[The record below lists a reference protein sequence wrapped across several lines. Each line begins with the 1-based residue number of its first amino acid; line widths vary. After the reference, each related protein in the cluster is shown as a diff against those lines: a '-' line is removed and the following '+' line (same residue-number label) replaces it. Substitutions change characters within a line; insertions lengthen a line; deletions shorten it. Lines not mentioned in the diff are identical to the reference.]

1 MFGSRKTRKGAKN
14 AKRKREDAKGR
25 TRKKGAK
32 GEGAKGWGVKST
44 SGKSVASEP
53 AVSEPVS
60 GEPMGGEPVSGEPM
74 GGEPVSGGETARGN
88 ALFSRPPFSA
98 YRVFAL
104 RLRLVLRS
112 VFFAIPLVYFAILF
126 LYPLIAI
133 LRLSFAEGLG
143 GLLEALAEPYYRRV
157 LWFTTWQ
164 ALLST
169 ALTLAAGL
177 PGAYV
182 FARYE
187 FPGKGLLRA
196 LAGVPFVM
204 PTVVVAAAFGALLG
218 PRGLLNQA
226 LMGLGLEPVRVQ
238 GGLWLVLLAHVFYNY
253 TVVLRLVGGFW
264 ANLDPRLEQ
273 AAVMLGASRRRT
285 LLRVTLPLL
294 LPAVGAAALL
304 VFIFTFT
311 SFGVIVILGGPRM
324 ATLEVEI
331 YRQTQQLLRLDVAA
345 TLALIQAACTLA
357 LSLVYTRL
365 AARAAVPLDLQP
377 RGAVA
382 RRPRRPREQLLVGA
396 NVALIA
402 ALLGAP
408 LVALALRS
416 VLAPAGAEWPFTLAY
431 YDALD
436 ENRTGS
442 AFFVTPTV
450 ALANSL
456 SIATTTMV
464 IALLVGA
471 PAAYLLASSGGER
484 AASRRQRPSPR
495 AGASRLAHLTS
506 ALLDALFMLPLG
518 TSAAT
523 LGLGY
528 LVALSTPQLAGLRTS
543 QWLIPLLHTLVA
555 LPFVI
560 RALLPALR
568 ARSPR
573 QREAAAML
581 GAPPLQSWLRV
592 ELPQIFP
599 ALATGAL
606 FAFTVSLGEF
616 GATLLVARPDAPTLP
631 VMIFRFLGQPG
642 EVNYGQAL
650 ALSTILMGV
659 TAASFLLLE
668 RARPPGGEF

>member
-1 MFGSRKTRKGAKN
+1 VRRII
-14 AKRKREDAKGR
+14 
-25 TRKKGAK
+25 
-32 GEGAKGWGVKST
+32 
-44 SGKSVASEP
+44 
-53 AVSEPVS
+53 
-60 GEPMGGEPVSGEPM
+60 
-74 GGEPVSGGETARGN
+74 
-88 ALFSRPPFSA
+88 L
-98 YRVFAL
+98 L
-104 RLRLVLRS
+104 
-112 VFFAIPLVYFAILF
+112 IPLAYLAICF
-126 LYPLIAI
+126 LYPLFAI
-133 LRLSFAEGLG
+133 LRLSFADGLG

-157 LWFTTWQ
+157 LWFTLWQ

-169 ALTLAAGL
+169 ALTLALGL

-196 LAGVPFVM
+196 VAGVPFVM

-218 PRGLLNQA
+218 PRGVLNQA
-226 LMGLGLEPVRVQ
+226 MEGLLGLPPIRVQ

-253 TVVLRLVGGFW
+253 TVVLRLVGGLW

-273 AAVMLGASRRRT
+273 AAAMLGASRRRT

-365 AARAAVPLDLQP
+365 AARAAAPLDLLP
-377 RGAVA
+377 RAAAA
-382 RRPRRPREQLLVGA
+382 RRPRRPRQRLLVGA
-396 NVALIA
+396 NVALVMV
-402 ALLGAP
+402 LLGAP
-408 LVALALRS
+408 LAALALRS
-416 VLAPAGAEWPFTLAY
+416 VLAPAGADWPLTLAY

-442 AFFVTPTV
+442 AFFVTPAV

-456 SIATTTMV
+456 RIAATTMLL
-464 IALLVGA
+464 ALLVGV
-471 PAAYLLASSGGER
+471 PAAYLLAAPGMGHAKASMRKGPSDGDGQGGGGQ
-484 AASRRQRPSPR
+484 RRFAFGILPF
-495 AGASRLAHLTS
+495 

-543 QWLIPLLHTLVA
+543 PWLVPLLHTLVA

-642 EVNYGQAL
+642 AVNYGQAL
-650 ALSTILMGV
+650 ALSTILMLV
-659 TAASFLLLE
+659 TAGAFVLLE
-668 RARPPGGEF
+668 RVRPPGGEF